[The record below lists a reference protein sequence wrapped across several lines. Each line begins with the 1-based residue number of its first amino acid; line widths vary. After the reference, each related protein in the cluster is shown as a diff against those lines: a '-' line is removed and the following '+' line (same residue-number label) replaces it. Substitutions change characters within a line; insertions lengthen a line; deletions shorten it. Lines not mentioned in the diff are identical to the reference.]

1 MSEGSPVPYPTSPR
15 PEVLTLSPYIPGK
28 PADEVKRELG
38 LDRVVKLASNE
49 NPLGPSPRAMQA
61 IQEMAASLHIYPDA
75 AGLHLKTR
83 LSQVHGIPVSQIV
96 LGNGS
101 DEIIMLLG
109 QAFVMPGDEVVMGDK
124 TFPVYKTSTLLM
136 GGKPVEVPLKDGFLD
151 LEAMASAVTAH
162 TKLVFL
168 CNPNNPTGT
177 MNRKAEV
184 ERFLR
189 AIPPHVLVI
198 SDEAYAEYVGDEDY
212 GTLLP
217 HLKDGK
223 NVAVLRTFSKIYG
236 LAGLRTGY
244 GLMPEYA
251 AALINRVRLSFNQNA
266 LAQRAALA
274 ALDDRE
280 HVRESVRVVEEG
292 KDYLYREFAAM
303 GLKAYPTWGNFIMVD
318 TGKDCQKV
326 FQALLERGVIVR
338 PTSAWG
344 LHTCL
349 RITIGTQ
356 EENDLL
362 VEALRQVLQE
372 LQEEV

>member
-1 MSEGSPVPYPTSPR
+1 
-15 PEVLTLSPYIPGK
+15 
-28 PADEVKRELG
+28 
-38 LDRVVKLASNE
+38 
-49 NPLGPSPRAMQA
+49 
-61 IQEMAASLHIYPDA
+61 
-75 AGLHLKTR
+75 
-83 LSQVHGIPVSQIV
+83 
-96 LGNGS
+96 
-101 DEIIMLLG
+101 
-109 QAFVMPGDEVVMGDK
+109 
-124 TFPVYKTSTLLM
+124 
-136 GGKPVEVPLKDGFLD
+136 
-151 LEAMASAVTAH
+151 
-162 TKLVFL
+162 
-168 CNPNNPTGT
+168 

>member
-1 MSEGSPVPYPTSPR
+1 MREDSPVQYGTSPR

-28 PADEVKRELG
+28 PADEVRRELG
-38 LDRVVKLASNE
+38 LERVVKLASNE
-49 NPLGPSPRAMQA
+49 NPLGPSPKAVQVIRELAG
-61 IQEMAASLHIYPDA
+61 SVHIYPDA
-75 AGLHLKTR
+75 AGFYLKAR
-83 LSQVHGIPVSQIV
+83 LSEAYGIPAEQIV

-109 QAFVMPGDEVVMGDK
+109 QAFVRSGDEVVMGDK
-124 TFPVYKTSTLLM
+124 TFPIYKTSTLLM

-151 LEAMASAVTAH
+151 LEAMASAITPA

-168 CNPNNPTGT
+168 CNPNNPTGA
-177 MNRKAEV
+177 MNRKDEV
-184 ERFLR
+184 ERFLK
-189 AIPPHVLVI
+189 AVPPHVLVV
-198 SDEAYAEYVGDEDY
+198 SDEAYAEYVVDDDY

-244 GLMPEYA
+244 GLMPEYV
-251 AALINRVRLSFNQNA
+251 AALLNRVRLSFNQNA
-266 LAQRAALA
+266 LAQAAAAA
-274 ALDDRE
+274 ALDDEE
-280 HVRESVRVVEEG
+280 HVRRSIRMVEEG
-292 KDYLYREFAAM
+292 KAYLYREFAAM

-326 FQALLERGVIVR
+326 FQALLRRGVIVR

-344 LHTCL
+344 LHTAL
-349 RITIGTQ
+349 RITIGTV
-356 EENDLL
+356 EENELL
-362 VEALRQVLQE
+362 VKALRQVLAE
-372 LQEEV
+372 I